1 MIKILHT
8 GDVHLDSPFASASA
22 SVSEVRRNEL
32 RATFT
37 SMMTYA
43 RMNGIDLILIAGD
56 LFDNN
61 FVSRETVALLMREFA
76 AAPCPIVISPGNHDA
91 RTPGSVWDKTKFPDN
106 VFVFANET
114 VSRFSFP
121 ELNTD
126 VYGYA
131 FTSKYLDH
139 FPPAGAVPA
148 DSDRINILLAHGDM
162 AGSSRYAPVTKD
174 DIAAFGAD
182 YTALGHIHNGEKYS
196 DDSLAYAY
204 CGCPEGRDYGECGPK
219 GAVVA
224 EVDKGSV
231 RIRRVRFS
239 KRVYADETLDVS
251 GSSTMTEI
259 SDKLREF
266 VASGHFGSEHI
277 LRVTLTGKVDP
288 ALVVSPA
295 SLGDVSGRVFS
306 LEIKDATSPTLDED
320 SILSDPGVRGECYR
334 LLRDMIDGSDGRDK
348 EVADNALRY
357 AMAALSGENI

>member
-8 GDVHLDSPFASASA
+8 GDVHLDSPFSSASS

-32 RATFT
+32 RATFS

-61 FVSRETVALLMREFA
+61 FVSRETVALLIREFSA
-76 AAPCPIVISPGNHDA
+76 ASCPVVISPGNHDA
-91 RTPGSVWDKTKFPDN
+91 LTPGSVWDKITFPDN
-106 VFVFANET
+106 VCIFRDENVN
-114 VSRFSFP
+114 RFSFP
-121 ELNTD
+121 HLNAD

-139 FPPAGAVPA
+139 FPPAGLTPT
-148 DSDRINILLAHGDM
+148 DPERINILLAHGDM
-162 AGSSRYAPVTKD
+162 AGGSRYAPMTKE

-231 RIRRVRFS
+231 RIHRVRFS
-239 KRVYADETLDVS
+239 KRIYADETLDVS
-251 GSSTMTEI
+251 GSTTVTEI
-259 SDKLREF
+259 SDKIRRFISE
-266 VASGHFGSEHI
+266 SHFGSEHI
-277 LRVTLTGKVDP
+277 LRVTLTGRVDP
-288 ALVVSPA
+288 SLVISQTA
-295 SLGDVSGRVFS
+295 AGDAGGRVFS

-320 SILSDPGVRGECYR
+320 SVLSDPGVRGECYR
-334 LLRDMIDGSDGRDK
+334 LLRQMIDDSDGRDR
-348 EVADNALRY
+348 EVADAALRY
-357 AMAALSGENI
+357 AMAALSGESI